1 MHCCLFFQMFYH
13 ESNYLILQ
21 NKVDININEGIL
33 SFYLH
38 NKTLCLDFLK
48 ISYFL
53 FVVIW
58 NIIVILGMW
67 LSFITIKNEL
77 LIKMTDMP
85 LKESKKNH

>member
-1 MHCCLFFQMFYH
+1 MFVICIAVFSSKCSTMNPH
-13 ESNYLILQ
+13 LILQ

-77 LIKMTDMP
+77 LIKND
-85 LKESKKNH
+85 